1 MKNIEK
7 LIADHTKTF
16 KDKRCA
22 DLTAGEMQQLYDII
36 MSKCDQDEQQLAKKG
51 FYSNILFYTFGNTW
65 KAAYMAGYKRAQA
78 DAKKSR
84 KGATE

>member
-1 MKNIEK
+1 MKNIKK

-16 KDKRCA
+16 EDKRGA
-22 DLTAGEMQQLYDII
+22 DLTAGEMQQLYEII
-36 MSKCDQDEQQLAKKG
+36 MNNCNQDEQQLAKKG
-51 FYSNILFYTFGNTW
+51 FYSNILFYTMGDTW
-65 KAAYMAGYKRAQA
+65 KAAYMAGYKRAQT